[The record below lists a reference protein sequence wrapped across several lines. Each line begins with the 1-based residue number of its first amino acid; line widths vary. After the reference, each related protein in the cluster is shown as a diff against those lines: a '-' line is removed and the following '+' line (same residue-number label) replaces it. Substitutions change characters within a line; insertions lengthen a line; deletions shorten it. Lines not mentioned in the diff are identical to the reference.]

1 VVFLSVI
8 EIYYFS
14 IESQVFSIESRRH
27 KIIDTV
33 PNFPQ
38 EAEKRGEERKRGVLG
53 GNKFSSPLAYP
64 HFGLRSSAPPALGA

>member
-8 EIYYFS
+8 EIYHFS

-33 PNFPQ
+33 PYSAS
-38 EAEKRGEERKRGVLG
+38 AESEERRGEKKGGSRGEQV
-53 GNKFSSPLAYP
+53 
-64 HFGLRSSAPPALGA
+64 